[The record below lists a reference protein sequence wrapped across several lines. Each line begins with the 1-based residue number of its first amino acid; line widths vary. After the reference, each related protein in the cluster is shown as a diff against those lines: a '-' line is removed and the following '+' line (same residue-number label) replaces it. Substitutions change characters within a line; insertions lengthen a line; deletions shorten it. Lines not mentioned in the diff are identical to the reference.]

1 MKTRR
6 WLVVLFACLVPLSLS
21 FAAQSEKSGGKKSSA
36 EKAPADLAREEFYKA
51 RADAAAKP
59 DQATF
64 PKVIASGMNYLVQ
77 YPTNNRASEV
87 AHDLVWFGSLLREKN
102 QPLRAPYIAQ
112 LKYEIVNQ
120 RLKEGVT
127 EETRTALAALE
138 AWAADFDVRDSFNRA
153 ALRELREKIDALAQR
168 PDVTAL
174 LGPLE
179 RDYADVLTRGVS
191 PAAGE
196 AWLRKLTEHQDE
208 AIAKMARADLNLV
221 EVKKQPY
228 DLKFTSIDGKACDF
242 AQLRGK
248 VVALVFWSVANDTS
262 RKELDSMREF
272 YSDNRKAGFEVVTV
286 SYDKPED
293 REKLLKH
300 VTDTKLPWPVY
311 FDGTGNEN
319 SFGTKLNVQRVPTIA
334 LFDQKGILVA
344 TGFRANTAQP
354 AVRKLLGIKD
364 EPEERQERPAKR
376 RK

>member
-6 WLVVLFACLVPLSLS
+6 WLVVLIACLVPMSLS
-21 FAAQSEKSGGKKSSA
+21 IAAQSEKSGGKKGSA
-36 EKAPADLAREEFYKA
+36 EKTPADVAREEFYKV

-64 PKVIASGMNYLVQ
+64 PNVIASGMNYLVQ
-77 YPTNNRASEV
+77 YPTNNRAPDV

-102 QPLRAPYIAQ
+102 QPLRASYIAQ

-127 EETRTALAALE
+127 EETRTALEALE
-138 AWAADFDVRDSFNRA
+138 AWAFDFEVRDSFNRA
-153 ALRELREKIDALAQR
+153 ALRELREKLDAVAQR
-168 PDVTAL
+168 PDVTRFLA
-174 LGPLE
+174 PLE
-179 RDYADVLTRGVS
+179 RDYADMLMRVN
-191 PAAGE
+191 PATGE

-208 AIAKMARADLNLV
+208 VIAKMARADLNIV

-228 DLKFTSIDGKACDF
+228 ELKFTGIDGKACDF
-242 AQLRGK
+242 AKLRGK
-248 VVALVFWSVANDTS
+248 VVALVFWSVANDGA
-262 RKELDSMREF
+262 RKELDSLREF
-272 YSDNRKAGFEVVTV
+272 YSDHRKAGFEIVTV
-286 SYDKPED
+286 SYDKQED

-300 VTDTKLPWPVY
+300 VTDSKLPWPVY

-344 TGFRANTAQP
+344 TGLRANTTPP
-354 AVRKLLGIKD
+354 AVRSLLGIKD